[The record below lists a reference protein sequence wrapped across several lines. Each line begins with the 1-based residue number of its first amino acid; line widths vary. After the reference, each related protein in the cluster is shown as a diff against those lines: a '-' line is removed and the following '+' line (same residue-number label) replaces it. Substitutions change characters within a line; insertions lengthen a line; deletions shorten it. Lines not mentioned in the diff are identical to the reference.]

1 MTPPSEPLSNPN
13 FTGVQLGSFGSL
25 ARQVS
30 SSGAQL
36 EQLSHALWSELDQL
50 GVSTA
55 PAMRILAIAQ
65 WVDNKGPELQQRYQA
80 ALQWA
85 RGNSDPALL
94 SGGYVPINESHF
106 GDAALKTREG
116 DAAAGLVKR
125 AAKGDQNA
133 LKDLLANY
141 ANKANN
147 PYFAAALM
155 KTLGPKGLVE
165 LPASMARRL
174 RGLLKYGHNP
184 SDLAKHTIKENAT
197 LLKFL
202 NSSLAAATDTKNPA
216 YVGSDFIEALKQQGR
231 AAHRDSGGANYYG
244 YWGLGQILHASH
256 TKTPDG
262 SLKDVPFGRNFLTNV
277 GGDMITWDRQQ
288 MKKIYA
294 DGVTRSSVFFS
305 GPFPQMQLGMPNI
318 LNQPGVYPPGDKITS
333 ADPLA
338 GLAEAASTN
347 RKAAQ
352 DLLDYPPD
360 SGKKSNLSY
369 LLHDR
374 RKFWG
379 VSDHG
384 DALGH
389 MLEAAEKGH
398 DSESKRLAVWTTWI
412 RANDLKNDFGVKG
425 KQLTINDKDGLDA
438 LSGMRD
444 SEANILAYHID
455 AVIDSLGN
463 PDGLKR
469 IKSGDVLDVRKN
481 GATTPHFGTADLDRI
496 LVDAG
501 LDDGAYQTL
510 INAQSGHMRATI
522 DKAISEGA
530 TDLKGL
536 TGKEVSVLAHI
547 VQARGQGLL
556 ADGRLEDK
564 RAQMRHDAL
573 AKIVQM
579 GVGYVPIPGANLLKA
594 AAGEKISDFYKQIAA
609 MGYDNLSS
617 KLAGQAGAG
626 AEDKALTET
635 TNDEVAA
642 SSLIHQM
649 IQSSILDHGTYEHT
663 GLHGQPFVRNGNI
676 DPELAAEEHHYVA
689 FRDWLESHSKV
700 LELEQHGD
708 TTYGTG
714 HTSFNA
720 NLGLPRDA

>member
-1 MTPPSEPLSNPN
+1 MSPSSEPLSNPN

-25 ARQVS
+25 ARQVL

-36 EQLSHALWSELDQL
+36 EQLSHALRSELDRL

-55 PAMRILAIAQ
+55 PAMRILTIAQ
-65 WVDNKGPELQQRYQA
+65 WAKNKGPELQQRHQA

-85 RGNSDPALL
+85 RGTGDPALL
-94 SGGYVPINESHF
+94 SGGYVPIDESHF
-106 GDAALKTREG
+106 GDAAVKTREG
-116 DAAAGLVKR
+116 TAAAGLAKQ
-125 AAKGDQNA
+125 AAKGDQKA
-133 LKDLLANY
+133 LKELLASY
-141 ANKANN
+141 ADKANN

-155 KTLGPKGLVE
+155 RALGPKGLVE

-184 SDLAKHTIKENAT
+184 SDLTKHTIKDNAT

-202 NSSLAAATDTKNPA
+202 NSSLATATDTKNPA

-256 TKTPDG
+256 TKTPDNI
-262 SLKDVPFGRNFLTNV
+262 KDVPFGKNFLTDV
-277 GGDMITWDRQQ
+277 GGDMIAWDREQ

-294 DGVTRSSVFFS
+294 GGIDHSSVFFS
-305 GPFPQMQLGMPNI
+305 GPFPQRQLGMPNI
-318 LNQPGVYPPGDKITS
+318 LNQPGVYPPGDKIIS

-389 MLEAAEKGH
+389 MLEVAEKGH

-412 RANDLKNDFGVKG
+412 RANDLRNDFGVKG
-425 KQLTINDKDGLDA
+425 QQLTVNDKDGLDA

-444 SEANILAYHID
+444 SEANILAFHID

-463 PDGLKR
+463 PDGLGR
-469 IKSGDVLDVRKN
+469 IKSGDVLDIGKYR
-481 GATTPHFGTADLDRI
+481 ATTPHFGTADLDRI
-496 LVDAG
+496 LIDAG
-501 LDDGAYQTL
+501 LDDNAYQTL
-510 INAQSGHMRATI
+510 INAQSGHMKATI
-522 DKAISEGA
+522 DEAIGKGA
-530 TDLKGL
+530 TDLKGI
-536 TGKEVSVLAHI
+536 TGKEVSALAHI

-556 ADGRLEDK
+556 ADGRLKDK
-564 RAQMRHDAL
+564 QEQMRHDAL

-594 AAGEKISDFYKQIAA
+594 AAGTNISDFYKQLAG

-626 AEDKALTET
+626 AEDKALTDT
-635 TNDEVAA
+635 TDGEKAA
-642 SSLIHQM
+642 TSLIHQM
-649 IQSSILDHGTYEHT
+649 IQSSILDHGKYEHT
-663 GLHGQPFVRNGNI
+663 GLDGQPFMRNGKI
-676 DPELAAEEHHYVA
+676 DPELAAEEHYHAA
-689 FRDWLESHSKV
+689 FRDWLASHSKV
-700 LELEQHGD
+700 LDLEQHGD
-708 TTYGTG
+708 STYDTG
-714 HTSFNA
+714 HISFNR
-720 NLGLPRDA
+720 NLGLPRGA